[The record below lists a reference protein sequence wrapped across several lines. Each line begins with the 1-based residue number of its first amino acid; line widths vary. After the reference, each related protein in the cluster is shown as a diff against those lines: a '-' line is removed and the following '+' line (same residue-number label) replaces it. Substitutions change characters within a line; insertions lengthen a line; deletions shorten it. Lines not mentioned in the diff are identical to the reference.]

1 MAGNTCPELP
11 NQTIFNKNQ
20 KNMKRILI
28 LMGMLLFVSA
38 SLFGQTIRV
47 TGTVTSQADG
57 TTLPG
62 VAVQVV
68 GTTIG
73 AVTDINGR
81 FTIDAPT
88 DGTLRL
94 SFVGMQTLD
103 IAIQGRTLINVA
115 LEAEAIAIE
124 EFVVVGYGIQER
136 RDVSGAIAT
145 VRGAE
150 LRTIPVQTF
159 EQTLQGQ
166 AAGVNVTIPNAV
178 LGNPPVIRVRG
189 INSISGSSSP
199 LVVIDGVPVF
209 TGDLS
214 RSAAALNVLGDL
226 NPADIESIEI
236 LKDASATAIFG
247 SRAANGVMLITT
259 RRGQAG
265 QVRVNYDASFGWS
278 SPYRLFDLMNAG
290 QFVATKNLARANA
303 GLPIHYFLNYNPDG
317 SVIDTDWNDYIYQ
330 TGFQHS
336 HSLGISGG
344 TEATRFF
351 LSVGYSTNE
360 GIIRTN
366 TFDRMSA
373 RLNLD
378 HQLNNWINLGASVN
392 YTSTFAHAPQTG
404 SLPGANFATA
414 GAGRLAFITAP
425 NVPVFLPD
433 GSYNI
438 DWANNRMGLLAG
450 VPGFTPNLS
459 PVGFFHPVWLQ
470 NHNFNTAQ
478 SDRVLATIHANVEI
492 IDNLVFRTQFGL
504 DNSAIES
511 KTFWFPGHGDGMTN
525 LGEAFNYFDRRNRWN
540 WTNTLNYNA
549 ALFNERLNFGAL
561 IGAEEQHSHFD
572 GWSGRRTGLA
582 DDFFNEYQGTFTT
595 PQHPPVAMLF
605 ENFFTSFFSRVS
617 MNWERRYFFEVSA
630 RRDGFSGLAAGR
642 KFGNFGGASAMWNIS
657 NEAFFQNSPLG
668 NIFSDLRIKG
678 SFGRVGNISGVG
690 SFASLFLYG
699 SGVYNALPTLFF
711 NQAGNADLGWE
722 TSNKYDLG
730 LAFGLFNDRIQV
742 DINYFHN
749 DIDGLILNVPQS
761 PSKGIPGNIL
771 PMNVGSMFNRGI
783 ELTLNT
789 FNINTPNFTWTT
801 NMNISHI
808 QNEVTSLAPGV
819 PFLLGIT
826 HLETTNRTLVG
837 QPIGSFWGVQTGGVD
852 PATGRRIFIRRN
864 TDGTTTPVFF
874 NFAEPAATRW
884 READGTVSRAVNIT
898 DDGVSLGSPHP
909 MFFGGMDNTF
919 TFFGFDLG
927 IGLTYAIDVYVYNG
941 SRAGLRDQRNWNNE
955 AHVALNHWRNPG
967 DITDIPRP
975 VWGDNVSNGSTMV
988 LDVNVEPADFL
999 KVRNLSLG
1007 YTFRN
1012 DLLRQANISSLR
1024 LYAQVFNAMTITN
1037 YSGAD
1042 PEISSMG
1049 DTNLAPGVDRNT
1061 VPQARTIA
1069 FGVNV
1074 TF

>member
-1 MAGNTCPELP
+1 M
-11 NQTIFNKNQ
+11 F
-20 KNMKRILI
+20 
-28 LMGMLLFVSA
+28 MGMLLLVSTT
-38 SLFGQTIRV
+38 LFGQTIRV

-57 TTLPG
+57 STLPG

-68 GTTIG
+68 GTNIG

-81 FTIDAPT
+81 YTLDAPSG
-88 DGTLRL
+88 GTLRF
-94 SFVGMQTLD
+94 SFVGMQTLSVP
-103 IAIQGRTLINVA
+103 IQGRTLINAA
-115 LEAEAIAIE
+115 LEADAIAID
-124 EFVVVGYGIQER
+124 EFIVVGYGIQQR

-145 VRGAE
+145 VRGE
-150 LRTIPVQTF
+150 NIRTVPVQTF

-189 INSISGSSSP
+189 VNSISGSSSP

-226 NPADIESIEI
+226 NPGDIESIEI
-236 LKDASATAIFG
+236 LKDASATAIYG

-265 QVRVNYDASFGWS
+265 RVTVNYDASFGWTA
-278 SPYRLFDLMNAG
+278 PYRLFDLMNAG
-290 QFVATKNLARANA
+290 QFVATKNLARANVPEA
-303 GLPIHYFLNYNPDG
+303 RRAALLGTGQPVIGYFLNYNADG
-317 SVIDTDWNDYIYQ
+317 SVIDTDWNDLVYQ

-336 HSLGISGG
+336 HSLGVSGG
-344 TEATRFF
+344 TEATRYF
-351 LSVGYSTNE
+351 LSIGYSTNE

-366 TFDRMSA
+366 TMERMNA

-378 HQLNNWINLGASVN
+378 HQLNDWISLGANVN
-392 YTSTFAHAPQTG
+392 YTNMFTNAPQTG

-414 GAGRLAFITAP
+414 GAGRLAFVTAP
-425 NVPVFLPD
+425 NVPAFLPD

-438 DWANNRMGLLAG
+438 DWANNRIGLLTG
-450 VPGFTPNLS
+450 VPGMTANWPA
-459 PVGFFHPVWLQ
+459 VGFFHPVWLKD
-470 NHNFNTAQ
+470 NNFNTAQ
-478 SDRVLATIHANVEI
+478 SDRVLANLHANIEI
-492 IDNLVFRTQFGL
+492 IDNLVFRTQFGI
-504 DNSAIES
+504 DNSNIES
-511 KTFWFPGHGDGMTN
+511 KTFWHPDHGDGRTN
-525 LGEAFNYFDRRNRWN
+525 GGEAFNFFDRRNRWN
-540 WTNTLNYNA
+540 WTNTLNYNSS
-549 ALFNERLNFGAL
+549 LFADRLNFGVL
-561 IGAEEQHSHFD
+561 LGTEEQYSHFD
-572 GWSGRRTGLA
+572 GWSGRRIGFA
-582 DDFFNEYQGTFTT
+582 DVVAETYQGNFTT
-595 PQHPPVAMLF
+595 PMQPTVSMLF
-605 ENFFTSFFSRVS
+605 ENYFVSFFSRFN
-617 MNWERRYFFEVSA
+617 MNWQRRYYFEVSI
-630 RRDGFSGLAAGR
+630 RRDGFSGLAEGR

-657 NEAFFQNSPLG
+657 NEEFFQTSPLA
-668 NIFSDLRIKG
+668 NIFSDLRVKG

-690 SFASLFLYG
+690 SYAAMFLYG
-699 SGVYNALPTLFF
+699 SGVYNAAPGMFF
-711 NQAGNADLGWE
+711 SQLGNPNLGWE

-742 DINYFHN
+742 DLNYFQN
-749 DIDGLILNVPQS
+749 DIDGLILNLPQA
-761 PSKGIPGNIL
+761 PSKGIPGNAI
-771 PMNVGSMFNRGI
+771 PMNIGSMMNTGI

-789 FNINTPNFTWTT
+789 FNINLPNFTWST
-801 NMNISHI
+801 NFNISHI
-808 QNEVTSLAPGV
+808 TNEVTSLADGV
-819 PFLLGIT
+819 PFLLGVT

-837 QPIGSFWGVQTGGVD
+837 QPIGSIWGVQTAGVH

-864 TDGTTTPVFF
+864 IDGTTTQVVYDHGPVAADRWMELDA
-874 NFAEPAATRW
+874 NGNLTATR
-884 READGTVSRAVNIT
+884 SRPINIT
-898 DDGVSLGSPHP
+898 DDGATLGSPHP
-909 MFFGGMDNTF
+909 RFFGGMDNTF

-927 IGLTYAIDVYVYNG
+927 IGLTYAIDFYVYNG
-941 SRAGLRDQRNWNNE
+941 SKAGLRDQRNWNNE

-988 LDVNVEPADFL
+988 ISENVERADFL

-1007 YTFRN
+1007 YTLRN
-1012 DLLRQANISSLR
+1012 ELLQRANISSLR
-1024 LYAQVFNAMTITN
+1024 IYAQVFNALTITN